1 MLMFFFCNGA
11 MAQEEIKEQP
21 YAEYTYADN
30 TLTFYYG
37 VKPEPSDQS
46 VAFDIVTGVEYD
58 TWCKFAHLVRSVRFD
73 QSFASVRLTSL
84 NNLFAYFIRLESID
98 FLNLNTS
105 KVTGMHAMF
114 RYCKKLR
121 TLNLKN
127 FDTSNVVDMSEMFRW
142 CGALESV
149 NVSDF
154 NTSNVINMSRMFD
167 GCVAL
172 KTLNVSSFNTSKVTD
187 MSEMFQDCEVLEGL
201 DVSHFRTSNVVNM
214 SGMFK
219 GCDALQELNVSNFN
233 TGNVT
238 DMSRMFC
245 GCYGLKTLDVTKFN
259 TDKVTDMSQ
268 MFGFCVNLQT
278 LDVTKFNT
286 VNVTDMGGMFS
297 GCRSLQT
304 LDVTKFNT
312 DKVTDM
318 KYMFSGCVGLQTLDV
333 TKFNTDKVTDMSQM
347 FGFCVNLQ
355 TLDVTKFST
364 ANVTDMSQM
373 FCNCSNLDTLD
384 VSNFNTGEVTSMGG
398 MFDGCVGLQTL
409 YVSNFNTDKV
419 EYMTG
424 MFSDCSGLRTL
435 DVTNFNTD
443 SVVWMGGMFYGCSG
457 LNTLDLSSFNTENVC
472 SMSEMFSGCTGL
484 KTIYVGDGF
493 KTTSVENSTD
503 MFCGNDS
510 LVGAVR
516 FSADNANDATF
527 ANYKNGYF
535 CFYYL
540 IGGRKYPVVGDPLAV
555 DSLYLEDGKD
565 FAAPREFTVA
575 RAYYSRPVNQK
586 WGTLCL
592 PYAFDASN
600 NPTAY
605 FYQIEKISDDQLCLK
620 RIEGIVEAGVPVIV
634 CAKNNLEK
642 IEVRA
647 ANVCVIPEPQ
657 NSIEKDYNLVGLFV
671 TGVVPDSSYVI
682 ADDSCF
688 VLSADLKEQSVK
700 RRKTN
705 NGQGVYARA
714 FHAYLMPNG
723 LSATPNRLT
732 IDFDNPSSIA
742 DVFNDVEKGI
752 SECYDITGRRL
763 NAPQKGVNIIRKGGK
778 AKKIIVR

>member
-1 MLMFFFCNGA
+1 MFFFCSGA

-21 YAEYTYADN
+21 YAEYTYADRA
-30 TLTFYYG
+30 LTFYYG

-58 TWCKFAHLVRSVRFD
+58 SWCKYAHLVRSVRFD
-73 QSFASVRLTSL
+73 QSFASIRLTSL
-84 NNLFAYFIRLESID
+84 NNLFSYFQNLESID
-98 FLNLNTS
+98 FQNLNTS

-127 FDTSNVVDMSEMFRW
+127 FDTSSVVDMSEMFRW
-142 CGALESV
+142 CVVLESV

-172 KTLNVSSFNTSKVTD
+172 KTLNISSFNTSKVTD
-187 MSEMFQDCEVLEGL
+187 MSEMFQNCEVLEGL

-233 TGNVT
+233 T
-238 DMSRMFC
+238 
-245 GCYGLKTLDVTKFN
+245 
-259 TDKVTDMSQ
+259 
-268 MFGFCVNLQT
+268 
-278 LDVTKFNT
+278 
-286 VNVTDMGGMFS
+286 
-297 GCRSLQT
+297 
-304 LDVTKFNT
+304 
-312 DKVTDM
+312 
-318 KYMFSGCVGLQTLDV
+318 
-333 TKFNTDKVTDMSQM
+333 
-347 FGFCVNLQ
+347 
-355 TLDVTKFST
+355 
-364 ANVTDMSQM
+364 
-373 FCNCSNLDTLD
+373 
-384 VSNFNTGEVTSMGG
+384 
-398 MFDGCVGLQTL
+398 
-409 YVSNFNTDKV
+409 
-419 EYMTG
+419 
-424 MFSDCSGLRTL
+424 
-435 DVTNFNTD
+435 
-443 SVVWMGGMFYGCSG
+443 
-457 LNTLDLSSFNTENVC
+457 ENVY

-493 KTTSVENSTD
+493 KTTSVGLSTD

-535 CFYYL
+535 SFYYL
-540 IGGRKYPVVGDPLAV
+540 IGGRKHPVAGNPLTV

-565 FAAPREFTVA
+565 FAAPREFTAA

-634 CAKNNLEK
+634 CAKNNQGK

-657 NSIEKDYNLVGLFV
+657 NSIENDYNLVGLFV

-752 SECYDITGRRL
+752 TECYDITGRRL

>member
-1 MLMFFFCNGA
+1 
-11 MAQEEIKEQP
+11 
-21 YAEYTYADN
+21 
-30 TLTFYYG
+30 
-37 VKPEPSDQS
+37 
-46 VAFDIVTGVEYD
+46 
-58 TWCKFAHLVRSVRFD
+58 
-73 QSFASVRLTSL
+73 
-84 NNLFAYFIRLESID
+84 
-98 FLNLNTS
+98 
-105 KVTGMHAMF
+105 
-114 RYCKKLR
+114 
-121 TLNLKN
+121 
-127 FDTSNVVDMSEMFRW
+127 
-142 CGALESV
+142 
-149 NVSDF
+149 
-154 NTSNVINMSRMFD
+154 
-167 GCVAL
+167 
-172 KTLNVSSFNTSKVTD
+172 
-187 MSEMFQDCEVLEGL
+187 
-201 DVSHFRTSNVVNM
+201 
-214 SGMFK
+214 
-219 GCDALQELNVSNFN
+219 
-233 TGNVT
+233 
-238 DMSRMFC
+238 
-245 GCYGLKTLDVTKFN
+245 
-259 TDKVTDMSQ
+259 
-268 MFGFCVNLQT
+268 
-278 LDVTKFNT
+278 
-286 VNVTDMGGMFS
+286 MFS
-297 GCRSLQT
+297 GC
-304 LDVTKFNT
+304 
-312 DKVTDM
+312 
-318 KYMFSGCVGLQTLDV
+318 SG
-333 TKFNTDKVTDMSQM
+333 
-347 FGFCVNLQ
+347 LQ

-373 FCNCSNLDTLD
+373 FGFCVNLQTLD
-384 VSNFNTGEVTSMGG
+384 VSKFNTVNVIYMNG

-409 YVSNFNTDKV
+409 DVSNFNTDKV
-419 EYMTG
+419 ESMTG
-424 MFSDCSGLRTL
+424 MFSDCSKLQTL
-435 DVTNFNTD
+435 DVSNFNTENVYAINGMFHGCSGLETLDVSNFNTDRVVYMEGMFSGCSGLKTLDVSNFNTD
-443 SVVWMGGMFYGCSG
+443 SVNYMEYMFSGCSKLQALDVSNFNTDSVGWMFGMFSGCSS
-457 LNTLDLSSFNTENVC
+457 LDTLDLSSFNTENVY

-493 KTTSVENSTD
+493 KTTSVGLSTD

-535 CFYYL
+535 SFYYL
-540 IGGRKYPVVGDPLAV
+540 IGGRKHPVAGNPLTV

-565 FAAPREFTVA
+565 FAAPREFTAA

-634 CAKNNLEK
+634 CAKNNQGK

-657 NSIEKDYNLVGLFV
+657 NSIENDYNLVGLFV

-752 SECYDITGRRL
+752 TECYDITGRRL

>member
-1 MLMFFFCNGA
+1 MDGMFSYCSGLQTLDVTKF
-11 MAQEEIKEQP
+11 
-21 YAEYTYADN
+21 N
-30 TLTFYYG
+30 T
-37 VKPEPSDQS
+37 VN
-46 VAFDIVTGVEYD
+46 VTNMG
-58 TWCKFAHLVRSVRFD
+58 
-73 QSFASVRLTSL
+73 
-84 NNLFAYFIRLESID
+84 
-98 FLNLNTS
+98 
-105 KVTGMHAMF
+105 GMF
-114 RYCKKLR
+114 RKCNSLR
-121 TLNLKN
+121 
-127 FDTSNVVDMSEMFRW
+127 
-142 CGALESV
+142 
-149 NVSDF
+149 
-154 NTSNVINMSRMFD
+154 
-167 GCVAL
+167 
-172 KTLNVSSFNTSKVTD
+172 
-187 MSEMFQDCEVLEGL
+187 
-201 DVSHFRTSNVVNM
+201 
-214 SGMFK
+214 
-219 GCDALQELNVSNFN
+219 
-233 TGNVT
+233 
-238 DMSRMFC
+238 
-245 GCYGLKTLDVTKFN
+245 TLDVTKFN
-259 TDKVTDMSQ
+259 TDKVTDMSE
-268 MFGFCVNLQT
+268 MFF
-278 LDVTKFNT
+278 
-286 VNVTDMGGMFS
+286 
-297 GCRSLQT
+297 GCS
-304 LDVTKFNT
+304 
-312 DKVTDM
+312 
-318 KYMFSGCVGLQTLDV
+318 GLQTLD
-333 TKFNTDKVTDMSQM
+333 
-347 FGFCVNLQ
+347 
-355 TLDVTKFST
+355 
-364 ANVTDMSQM
+364 
-373 FCNCSNLDTLD
+373 
-384 VSNFNTGEVTSMGG
+384 
-398 MFDGCVGLQTL
+398 
-409 YVSNFNTDKV
+409 VSNFNTDKV
-419 EYMTG
+419 EMMNS
-424 MFSDCSGLRTL
+424 MFSGCSGLNTLDLSSFNTENVYSMRFMFDGCVGLQMLDVSKFNTGNVTDMTNMFGGCVGLQTLDISNFNTDKVGYMDLMFSGCSGLRTL

-443 SVVWMGGMFYGCSG
+443 SVVLMGGMFYGCSG
-457 LNTLDLSSFNTENVC
+457 LNTLDLSSFNTENVY

-493 KTTSVENSTD
+493 KTTSVGLSTG

-540 IGGRKYPVVGDPLAV
+540 IGGRKHPVAGDPLAV

-565 FAAPREFTVA
+565 FVASREFTVA

-657 NSIEKDYNLVGLFV
+657 NSIENNYNLVGLFV

-705 NGQGVYARA
+705 NGHGVYARA
-714 FHAYLMPNG
+714 YSAYLMPNG

-752 SECYDITGRRL
+752 TECYDITGRRL

>member
-1 MLMFFFCNGA
+1 MFS
-11 MAQEEIKEQP
+11 E
-21 YAEYTYADN
+21 
-30 TLTFYYG
+30 
-37 VKPEPSDQS
+37 
-46 VAFDIVTGVEYD
+46 
-58 TWCKFAHLVRSVRFD
+58 CK
-73 QSFASVRLTSL
+73 SL
-84 NNLFAYFIRLESID
+84 R
-98 FLNLNTS
+98 
-105 KVTGMHAMF
+105 
-114 RYCKKLR
+114 
-121 TLNLKN
+121 
-127 FDTSNVVDMSEMFRW
+127 
-142 CGALESV
+142 
-149 NVSDF
+149 
-154 NTSNVINMSRMFD
+154 
-167 GCVAL
+167 
-172 KTLNVSSFNTSKVTD
+172 
-187 MSEMFQDCEVLEGL
+187 
-201 DVSHFRTSNVVNM
+201 
-214 SGMFK
+214 
-219 GCDALQELNVSNFN
+219 
-233 TGNVT
+233 
-238 DMSRMFC
+238 
-245 GCYGLKTLDVTKFN
+245 TLDVTKFN
-259 TDKVTDMSQ
+259 
-268 MFGFCVNLQT
+268 
-278 LDVTKFNT
+278 
-286 VNVTDMGGMFS
+286 
-297 GCRSLQT
+297 
-304 LDVTKFNT
+304 
-312 DKVTDM
+312 
-318 KYMFSGCVGLQTLDV
+318 
-333 TKFNTDKVTDMSQM
+333 
-347 FGFCVNLQ
+347 
-355 TLDVTKFST
+355 T

-384 VSNFNTGEVTSMGG
+384 VSNFNTENVYAING
-398 MFDGCVGLQTL
+398 MFSGCSGLETL
-409 YVSNFNTDKV
+409 DVSNFNTDRV
-419 EYMTG
+419 VHMEG
-424 MFSDCSGLRTL
+424 MFSGCSGLKTLDVSNFNTDSVNYMDLMFSGCSGLRTL

-457 LNTLDLSSFNTENVC
+457 LNTLDLSSFNTENVVA
-472 SMSEMFSGCTGL
+472 MSGMFSGCTGL

-493 KTTSVENSTD
+493 KTTSVGLSTG

-535 CFYYL
+535 SFYYL
-540 IGGRKYPVVGDPLAV
+540 IGDRKYPVVGDPLAV
-555 DSLYLEDGKD
+555 DSFYLEDGKD
-565 FAAPREFTVA
+565 FAAPREFTAA

-634 CAKNNLEK
+634 CAKNNQGK

-688 VLSADLKEQSVK
+688 VLSADLKEQCVK
-700 RRKTN
+700 RRKIN
-705 NGQGVYARA
+705 DEQGVYARA
-714 FHAYLMPNG
+714 YSAYLMPNG

>member
-1 MLMFFFCNGA
+1 MFFFCNGA

-21 YAEYTYADN
+21 YAEYTFGDC

-58 TWCKFAHLVRSVRFD
+58 SWCKYAHLVRSVRFD
-73 QSFASVRLTSL
+73 QSFASIRLTSL
-84 NNLFAYFIRLESID
+84 NNLFAYFYRLESID
-98 FLNLNTS
+98 FRNLNTS

-154 NTSNVINMSRMFD
+154 NTSKVINMSRMFD

-187 MSEMFQDCEVLEGL
+187 MSEMFQDCEGL

-245 GCYGLKTLDVTKFN
+245 GYYGLKTLDVTKFN
-259 TDKVTDMSQ
+259 TDK
-268 MFGFCVNLQT
+268 
-278 LDVTKFNT
+278 
-286 VNVTDMGGMFS
+286 
-297 GCRSLQT
+297 
-304 LDVTKFNT
+304 
-312 DKVTDM
+312 
-318 KYMFSGCVGLQTLDV
+318 
-333 TKFNTDKVTDMSQM
+333 
-347 FGFCVNLQ
+347 
-355 TLDVTKFST
+355 
-364 ANVTDMSQM
+364 VTDMSQM

-384 VSNFNTGEVTSMGG
+384 VSNFNTGEVTSMGN
-398 MFDGCVGLQTL
+398 MFYGCVGLQTL
-409 YVSNFNTDKV
+409 DVSNFNTDKV

-424 MFSDCSGLRTL
+424 MFSDCSKLQTL
-435 DVTNFNTD
+435 DVSNFNTENVYAINGMFSGCSGLKTLDVSNFNTDRVVHMEGMFFGCSGLKTLDVSNFNTD
-443 SVVWMGGMFYGCSG
+443 SVNYMEYMFSGCSKLQALDVSNFNTVNVAAMDLMFYGCSS
-457 LNTLDLSSFNTENVC
+457 LDTLDLSSFNTENVY

-493 KTTSVENSTD
+493 KTTSVGLSTG

-535 CFYYL
+535 SFYYL

-565 FAAPREFTVA
+565 FAAPREFTAA

-634 CAKNNLEK
+634 CAKNNQGK

-688 VLSADLKEQSVK
+688 VLSADLKEQCVK
-700 RRKTN
+700 RRKIN
-705 NGQGVYARA
+705 DEQGVYARA
-714 FHAYLMPNG
+714 YSAYLMPNG

-752 SECYDITGRRL
+752 TECYDITGRRL

>member
-1 MLMFFFCNGA
+1 MFFFCSGV

-21 YAEYTYADN
+21 YAEYTYADR

-58 TWCKFAHLVRSVRFD
+58 SWCKYAHLVRSVRFD
-73 QSFASVRLTSL
+73 QSFASIRLTSL
-84 NNLFAYFIRLESID
+84 NNLFSYFQNLESID
-98 FLNLNTS
+98 FQNLNTS

-127 FDTSNVVDMSEMFRW
+127 FDTSSVVDMSEMFRW
-142 CGALESV
+142 CVVLESV

-172 KTLNVSSFNTSKVTD
+172 KTLNISSFNTSKVTD
-187 MSEMFQDCEVLEGL
+187 MSEMFQNCEVLEGL

-214 SGMFK
+214 SGMFCE
-219 GCDALQELNVSNFN
+219 CDALQELNVSNFN

-278 LDVTKFNT
+278 LDVSKFNT
-286 VNVTDMGGMFS
+286 VNVYAINGMFHGCS
-297 GCRSLQT
+297 GLE
-304 LDVTKFNT
+304 
-312 DKVTDM
+312 
-318 KYMFSGCVGLQTLDV
+318 
-333 TKFNTDKVTDMSQM
+333 
-347 FGFCVNLQ
+347 
-355 TLDVTKFST
+355 
-364 ANVTDMSQM
+364 
-373 FCNCSNLDTLD
+373 TLD
-384 VSNFNTGEVTSMGG
+384 VSNFNTDRVVHMEG
-398 MFDGCVGLQTL
+398 MFSGCSGLKTL
-409 YVSNFNTDKV
+409 DVSNFNTDSV
-419 EYMTG
+419 NYMEYM
-424 MFSDCSGLRTL
+424 FSGCSKLQAL
-435 DVTNFNTD
+435 DVSNFNTD
-443 SVVWMGGMFYGCSG
+443 SVGLMFGMFSGCSS
-457 LNTLDLSSFNTENVC
+457 LDTLDLSSFNTENVY

-493 KTTSVENSTD
+493 KTTSVGLSTD

-535 CFYYL
+535 SFYYL
-540 IGGRKYPVVGDPLAV
+540 IGGRKHPVAGNPLTV

-565 FAAPREFTVA
+565 FAAPREFTAA

-634 CAKNNLEK
+634 CAKNNQGK

-657 NSIEKDYNLVGLFV
+657 NSIENDYNLVGLFV

-752 SECYDITGRRL
+752 TECYDITGRRL

>member
-1 MLMFFFCNGA
+1 
-11 MAQEEIKEQP
+11 
-21 YAEYTYADN
+21 
-30 TLTFYYG
+30 
-37 VKPEPSDQS
+37 
-46 VAFDIVTGVEYD
+46 
-58 TWCKFAHLVRSVRFD
+58 
-73 QSFASVRLTSL
+73 
-84 NNLFAYFIRLESID
+84 
-98 FLNLNTS
+98 
-105 KVTGMHAMF
+105 
-114 RYCKKLR
+114 
-121 TLNLKN
+121 
-127 FDTSNVVDMSEMFRW
+127 
-142 CGALESV
+142 
-149 NVSDF
+149 
-154 NTSNVINMSRMFD
+154 
-167 GCVAL
+167 
-172 KTLNVSSFNTSKVTD
+172 
-187 MSEMFQDCEVLEGL
+187 
-201 DVSHFRTSNVVNM
+201 
-214 SGMFK
+214 
-219 GCDALQELNVSNFN
+219 
-233 TGNVT
+233 
-238 DMSRMFC
+238 
-245 GCYGLKTLDVTKFN
+245 
-259 TDKVTDMSQ
+259 
-268 MFGFCVNLQT
+268 
-278 LDVTKFNT
+278 
-286 VNVTDMGGMFS
+286 
-297 GCRSLQT
+297 
-304 LDVTKFNT
+304 
-312 DKVTDM
+312 
-318 KYMFSGCVGLQTLDV
+318 
-333 TKFNTDKVTDMSQM
+333 
-347 FGFCVNLQ
+347 
-355 TLDVTKFST
+355 
-364 ANVTDMSQM
+364 MSQM

-384 VSNFNTGEVTSMGG
+384 VSNFNTGEVTSMGN
-398 MFDGCVGLQTL
+398 MFYGCVGLQTL
-409 YVSNFNTDKV
+409 DVSNFNTDKV

-424 MFSDCSGLRTL
+424 MFSDCSKLQTLDVSNFNTENVYAINGMFSGCSGLETLDVSNFNTDRVVHMEGMFSGCSGLKTLDVSNFNTDSVNYMDLMFSGCSGLRTL
-435 DVTNFNTD
+435 DVTNFNTY

-457 LNTLDLSSFNTENVC
+457 LNTLDLSSFNTENVVA
-472 SMSEMFSGCTGL
+472 MSGMFSGCTGL
-484 KTIYVGDGF
+484 KTIYVGEGF

>member
-1 MLMFFFCNGA
+1 MLMVFFCNGA

-21 YAEYTYADN
+21 YAEYTYADC

-46 VAFDIVTGVEYD
+46 EAFDIVTGVEYD
-58 TWCKFAHLVRSVRFD
+58 TWCKFGHLVRGVRFD

-84 NNLFAYFIRLESID
+84 NNLFAYFYRLESID
-98 FLNLNTS
+98 FRNLNTS

-154 NTSNVINMSRMFD
+154 NTSKVINMSRMFY

-172 KTLNVSSFNTSKVTD
+172 KTLNISSFNTSKVTD
-187 MSEMFQDCEVLEGL
+187 MSEMFQGCQVLEGL

-214 SGMFK
+214 SGMFHD
-219 GCDALQELNVSNFN
+219 CNALQELNVSNFN
-233 TGNVT
+233 TRNVTDMGAMFCGCSGLKTLDVTKFNTGNVT
-238 DMSRMFC
+238 DMERMFC
-245 GCYGLKTLDVTKFN
+245 NCSGLKTLDVTKFN
-259 TDKVTDMSQ
+259 TDKVTDMSL
-268 MFGFCVNLQT
+268 MFGSCSNLQT

-286 VNVTDMGGMFS
+286 VNVTNMGDMFRK
-297 GCRSLQT
+297 CNSLRT

-312 DKVTDM
+312 DNVTDM
-318 KYMFSGCVGLQTLDV
+318 DGMFSYCSGLQTLD
-333 TKFNTDKVTDMSQM
+333 
-347 FGFCVNLQ
+347 
-355 TLDVTKFST
+355 
-364 ANVTDMSQM
+364 
-373 FCNCSNLDTLD
+373 
-384 VSNFNTGEVTSMGG
+384 
-398 MFDGCVGLQTL
+398 
-409 YVSNFNTDKV
+409 VSNFNTDKV
-419 EYMTG
+419 EMMNS
-424 MFSDCSGLRTL
+424 MFS
-435 DVTNFNTD
+435 
-443 SVVWMGGMFYGCSG
+443 GCSG
-457 LNTLDLSSFNTENVC
+457 LNTLDLSSFNTENVY

-493 KTTSVENSTD
+493 KTTSVGLSTG

-540 IGGRKYPVVGDPLAV
+540 IGGRKHPVAGDPLAV

-565 FAAPREFTVA
+565 FVASREFTVA

-657 NSIEKDYNLVGLFV
+657 NSIENNYNLVGLFV

-705 NGQGVYARA
+705 NGHGVYARA
-714 FHAYLMPNG
+714 YSAYLMPNG

-752 SECYDITGRRL
+752 TECYDITGRRL

>member
-1 MLMFFFCNGA
+1 MFFFCSGV

-21 YAEYTYADN
+21 YAEYTYADR

-58 TWCKFAHLVRSVRFD
+58 SWCKYAHLVRSVRFD
-73 QSFASVRLTSL
+73 QSFASIRLTSL
-84 NNLFAYFIRLESID
+84 NNLFSYFQNLESID
-98 FLNLNTS
+98 FQNLNTS

-127 FDTSNVVDMSEMFRW
+127 FDTSSVVDMSEMFRW
-142 CGALESV
+142 CVVLESV

-172 KTLNVSSFNTSKVTD
+172 KTLNISSFNTSKVTD
-187 MSEMFQDCEVLEGL
+187 MSEMFQNCEVLEGL

-214 SGMFK
+214 SGMFCE
-219 GCDALQELNVSNFN
+219 CDALQELNVSNFN

-259 TDKVTDMSQ
+259 TDKVTDM
-268 MFGFCVNLQT
+268 G
-278 LDVTKFNT
+278 D
-286 VNVTDMGGMFS
+286 MFS
-297 GCRSLQT
+297 GC
-304 LDVTKFNT
+304 
-312 DKVTDM
+312 
-318 KYMFSGCVGLQTLDV
+318 SG
-333 TKFNTDKVTDMSQM
+333 
-347 FGFCVNLQ
+347 LQ

-373 FCNCSNLDTLD
+373 FGFCVNLQTLDVSKFNTVNVYAINGMFHGCSGLETLD
-384 VSNFNTGEVTSMGG
+384 VSNFNTDRVVHMEG
-398 MFDGCVGLQTL
+398 MFSGCSGLKTL
-409 YVSNFNTDKV
+409 DVSNFNTDSV
-419 EYMTG
+419 NYMEYM
-424 MFSDCSGLRTL
+424 FSGCSKLQAL
-435 DVTNFNTD
+435 DVSNFNTD
-443 SVVWMGGMFYGCSG
+443 SVGLMFGMFSGCSS
-457 LNTLDLSSFNTENVC
+457 LDTLDLSSFNTENVY

-493 KTTSVENSTD
+493 KTTSVGLSTD

-535 CFYYL
+535 SFYYL
-540 IGGRKYPVVGDPLAV
+540 IGGRKHPVAGNPLTV

-565 FAAPREFTVA
+565 FAAPREFTAA

-634 CAKNNLEK
+634 CAKNNQGK

-657 NSIEKDYNLVGLFV
+657 NSIENDYNLVGLFV

-752 SECYDITGRRL
+752 TECYDITGRRL

>member
-1 MLMFFFCNGA
+1 MFFFCSGA

-21 YAEYTYADN
+21 YAEYTYADRA
-30 TLTFYYG
+30 LTFYYG

-58 TWCKFAHLVRSVRFD
+58 SWCKYAHLVRSVRFD
-73 QSFASVRLTSL
+73 QSFASIRLTSL
-84 NNLFAYFIRLESID
+84 NNLFSYFQNLESID
-98 FLNLNTS
+98 FQNLNTS

-154 NTSNVINMSRMFD
+154 NTSKVINMSRMFD

-245 GCYGLKTLDVTKFN
+245 GYYGLKTLDVTKFN

-268 MFGFCVNLQT
+268 MFSECKSLRT
-278 LDVTKFNT
+278 LDVTKFN
-286 VNVTDMGGMFS
+286 
-297 GCRSLQT
+297 
-304 LDVTKFNT
+304 
-312 DKVTDM
+312 
-318 KYMFSGCVGLQTLDV
+318 
-333 TKFNTDKVTDMSQM
+333 
-347 FGFCVNLQ
+347 
-355 TLDVTKFST
+355 T

-384 VSNFNTGEVTSMGG
+384 VSNFNTGEVTSMGN
-398 MFDGCVGLQTL
+398 MFYGCVGLQTL
-409 YVSNFNTDKV
+409 DVSNFNTDSV
-419 EYMTG
+419 NYMDL
-424 MFSDCSGLRTL
+424 MFSGCSGLRTL

-457 LNTLDLSSFNTENVC
+457 LNTLDLSSFNTENVVA
-472 SMSEMFSGCTGL
+472 MSGMFSGCTGL

-493 KTTSVENSTD
+493 KTTSVGLSTG

-535 CFYYL
+535 SFYYL

-555 DSLYLEDGKD
+555 DSFYLEDGKD
-565 FAAPREFTVA
+565 FAAPREFTAA

-620 RIEGIVEAGVPVIV
+620 RIERIVEAGVPVIV
-634 CAKNNLEK
+634 CAKNNQGK

-688 VLSADLKEQSVK
+688 VLSADLKEQCVK
-700 RRKTN
+700 RRKIN
-705 NGQGVYARA
+705 DEQGVYARA
-714 FHAYLMPNG
+714 YSAYLMPNG

>member
-1 MLMFFFCNGA
+1 MFFFCSVA

-21 YAEYTYADN
+21 YAEYTYADH

-46 VAFDIVTGVEYD
+46 EAFDIVTGVEIGS
-58 TWCKFAHLVRSVRFD
+58 WCRYYTLVSRVRFD

-84 NNLFAYFIRLESID
+84 NNLFDGFYRLESID
-98 FLNLNTS
+98 FRNLNTS

-114 RYCKKLR
+114 KNCQNLR
-121 TLNLKN
+121 TLNWGS
-127 FDTSNVVDMSEMFRW
+127 FDTSNVVDMSEMFET
-142 CGALESV
+142 CEALESLD
-149 NVSDF
+149 VSCF
-154 NTSNVINMSRMFD
+154 NTSNVINMSRMFNY
-167 GCVAL
+167 CVAL
-172 KTLNVSSFNTSKVTD
+172 KTLNVSGFNTSRVTD
-187 MSEMFQDCEVLEGL
+187 MSFMFRRCCVLEWL

-214 SGMFK
+214 SGMF
-219 GCDALQELNVSNFN
+219 CECNALQELNVSNFN

-238 DMSRMFC
+238 DMNWMF
-245 GCYGLKTLDVTKFN
+245 FN
-259 TDKVTDMSQ
+259 CK
-268 MFGFCVNLQT
+268 
-278 LDVTKFNT
+278 
-286 VNVTDMGGMFS
+286 
-297 GCRSLQT
+297 SLQT
-304 LDVTKFNT
+304 LDVSKFNT
-312 DKVTDM
+312 INVTNM
-318 KYMFSGCVGLQTLDV
+318 SGMFAGCEALKTLDV
-333 TKFNTDKVTDMSQM
+333 SKFNTERVDGMNNM
-347 FGFCVNLQ
+347 FG
-355 TLDVTKFST
+355 
-364 ANVTDMSQM
+364 A
-373 FCNCSNLDTLD
+373 CSNLDTLD
-384 VSNFNTGEVTSMGG
+384 VSNFKTENVIDMGG
-398 MFDGCVGLQTL
+398 MFCLCSGLKTLDVSKFNTDKVTYMEHMFAGCSGLQTL
-409 YVSNFNTDKV
+409 DVTNFNTQKVFRMHYMFHGCSSLKTLDVSNFNTVNVGAMDEMFSGCSGLETLDVSNFNTEKV
-419 EYMTG
+419 DGMVG

-443 SVVWMGGMFYGCSG
+443 SVEWMIGMFSGCSS
-457 LNTLDLSSFNTENVC
+457 LDTLDLSSFNTENVC

-484 KTIYVGDGF
+484 KTIYVGEGF

-565 FAAPREFTVA
+565 FAAPREFTAA

-634 CAKNNLEK
+634 CAKNNLGK
-642 IEVRA
+642 IEVRV

-657 NSIEKDYNLVGLFV
+657 NSIENDYNLVGLFV

-688 VLSADLKEQSVK
+688 VLSANLKEQSVK
-700 RRKTN
+700 RRKIN
-705 NGQGVYARA
+705 DEQGVYARA

-742 DVFNDVEKGI
+742 DVFNDVEEGI

>member
-1 MLMFFFCNGA
+1 MFFFCNGA

-21 YAEYTYADN
+21 YAEYTFGDC

-58 TWCKFAHLVRSVRFD
+58 SWCKYAHLVRSVRFD
-73 QSFASVRLTSL
+73 QSFASIRLTSL
-84 NNLFAYFIRLESID
+84 NNLFAYFYRLESID
-98 FLNLNTS
+98 FRNLNTS

-142 CGALESV
+142 CEALESV

-154 NTSNVINMSRMFD
+154 NTSKVINMSRMFD

-245 GCYGLKTLDVTKFN
+245 GYYGLKTLDVTKFN
-259 TDKVTDMSQ
+259 TDK
-268 MFGFCVNLQT
+268 
-278 LDVTKFNT
+278 
-286 VNVTDMGGMFS
+286 
-297 GCRSLQT
+297 
-304 LDVTKFNT
+304 
-312 DKVTDM
+312 
-318 KYMFSGCVGLQTLDV
+318 
-333 TKFNTDKVTDMSQM
+333 
-347 FGFCVNLQ
+347 
-355 TLDVTKFST
+355 
-364 ANVTDMSQM
+364 VTDMSQM

-384 VSNFNTGEVTSMGG
+384 VSNFNTENVYAING
-398 MFDGCVGLQTL
+398 MFSGCSGLETL
-409 YVSNFNTDKV
+409 DVSNFNTDRV
-419 EYMTG
+419 VHMEG
-424 MFSDCSGLRTL
+424 MFSGCSGLKTLDVSNFNTDSVNYMDLMFSGCSGLRTL
-435 DVTNFNTD
+435 DVTNFNTY

-457 LNTLDLSSFNTENVC
+457 LNTLDLSSFNTENVVA
-472 SMSEMFSGCTGL
+472 MSGMFSGCTGL

-493 KTTSVENSTD
+493 KTTSVGLSTG

-535 CFYYL
+535 SFYYL

-555 DSLYLEDGKD
+555 DSFYLEDGKD
-565 FAAPREFTVA
+565 FAAPREFTAA

-634 CAKNNLEK
+634 CAKNNQGK

-688 VLSADLKEQSVK
+688 VLSADLKEQCVK
-700 RRKTN
+700 RRKIN
-705 NGQGVYARA
+705 DEQGVYARA
-714 FHAYLMPNG
+714 YSAYLMPNG